1 MKKLLMTSAIVVLLL
16 LSLVSCDIPFLDRED
31 DITVEDGYV
40 VVNGVKTEYEVKSED
55 KIEIVDGYVVV
66 NGVKTEHAVDL
77 SCAHEWKTVT
87 TAPTCTK
94 GGYDTMTCKVCD
106 KSVKTNLTDPKD
118 HAYKYESDYDYHW
131 QACKNCSDTKDKAAH
146 KLDSAGVC
154 TVCLLPVSSTPGV
167 TYEISGNVA
176 RVVGYNGTSKI
187 VKIAD
192 KHNGVPVT
200 EIYQEAFKYNYDIT
214 SVIIGNNVTSIGEKA
229 FYDCYRLSSV
239 VIPDSVKEIGNCAFD
254 GCSSLSSLSMGNG
267 VTSIGTAAFRSCY
280 GLSTITIPESVTSIG
295 SGAFSYC
302 NSSLYTEYSYGKY
315 VGDEENPYALLVEIT
330 NKNLSS
336 YTIHEDTRFIAP
348 QTFFECSRLTSIT
361 IPDSVTSIG
370 YGAFGYCTSLTSVDF
385 GDGLKTIEW
394 MAFNG
399 CSGLTS
405 IVIPDSMTSI
415 GEGAFAGCTA
425 LTDIYYTGSSTQ
437 WQKIKIGQSN
447 TPISSAT
454 KHYNY
459 AP

>member
-1 MKKLLMTSAIVVLLL
+1 M
-16 LSLVSCDIPFLDRED
+16 
-31 DITVEDGYV
+31 
-40 VVNGVKTEYEVKSED
+40 VNGVKTEYAVKSED

-66 NGVKTEHAVDL
+66 NGVKTEYAVDL

-118 HAYKYESDYDYHW
+118 HAYVYESDYDYHW
-131 QACKNCSDTKDKAAH
+131 QACKNCPDTKDKAAH
-146 KLDSAGVC
+146 TLDSAGVC
-154 TVCLLPVSSTPGV
+154 TVCLLPVTSTPGV
-167 TYEISGNVA
+167 TYEISADGTFA
-176 RVVGYNGTSKI
+176 RVVGYCGTAKI

-192 KHNGVPVT
+192 NHNGVPVK
-200 EIYQEAFKYNYDIT
+200 EIYQEAFKYNDDIT

-229 FYDCYRLSSV
+229 FYGCYRLSSV
-239 VIPDSVKEIGNCAFD
+239 VIP
-254 GCSSLSSLSMGNG
+254 
-267 VTSIGTAAFRSCY
+267 
-280 GLSTITIPESVTSIG
+280 ESVMSIG
-295 SGAFSYC
+295 SEAFDYC
-302 NSSLYTEYSYGKY
+302 SSSLYTEYSYGKY

-370 YGAFGYCTSLTSVDF
+370 SGAFGYCTSLTSVDF
-385 GDGLKTIEW
+385 GDGVKTIGYR
-394 MAFNG
+394 AFG
-399 CSGLTS
+399 YCTSLTS

-415 GEGAFAGCTA
+415 GEYAFAGCTA

-437 WQKIKIGQSN
+437 WQDVEIGTGN

-454 KHYNY
+454 KHYNHN
-459 AP
+459 P